1 MSANLNSTMNETH
14 ASDCYSSGTLTA
26 ENIGKAFAYGLI
38 IVVSLTRNYSLQD
51 ENHAKKN
58 QLLHSQHGHVRYA
71 GGNSTNEHGRIVR
84 E

>member
-1 MSANLNSTMNETH
+1 MNETH
-14 ASDCYSSGTLTA
+14 ASDCYRSGTLTA

-38 IVVSLTRNYSLQD
+38 IVVSLTGNSLIGIIYSLQD

-71 GGNSTNEHGRIVR
+71 GGNFCSANEHGRIVR